1 MENEIKKEE
10 PMSSNALTEVKD
22 TSLSMWNDRGTLNY
36 MFKFAAELSKSEL
49 VPQNYQNKPANV
61 MIAWDMGN
69 RMNVSPLWVMQN
81 SCIVRGRFGWSGQAC
96 KALID
101 GCGKYHLSH
110 YVEIGERG
118 KDTWGYYLEAVEKA
132 TGLCIKGTPVT
143 IAMAKSEGW
152 TANPKWVNLTEQML
166 KYRCATF
173 FARTECP
180 NVLGGY
186 QTAEELEDVDMAGYQ
201 GTRRDNL
208 RQNLE
213 DNENVGNL
221 LKNEVENG

>member
-10 PMSSNALTEVKD
+10 TSLAVAQEVKD
-22 TSLSMWNDRGTLNY
+22 TGLSMWNDRGTLNY
-36 MFKFAAELSKSEL
+36 MFKFATELSKSEL
-49 VPQNYQNKPANV
+49 VPQSYQNKPANV

-81 SCIVRGRFGWSGQAC
+81 SCIVRGKFGWSGQAC

-101 GCGKYHLSH
+101 GCGKFSRSRF
-110 YVEIGERG
+110 VEVGERG
-118 KDTWGYYLEAVEKA
+118 KDTWGYYLEAVEKE
-132 TGLCIKGTPVT
+132 TREIVKGTAVT
-143 IAMAKSEGW
+143 MQLAKEEGW
-152 TANPKWVNLTEQML
+152 LSNSKWKSMSEQML
-166 KYRCATF
+166 KYRCASF

-201 GTRRDNL
+201 GVRSGSL
-208 RQNLE
+208 RELLE
-213 DNENVGNL
+213 EEIKG
-221 LKNEVENG
+221 E

>member
-10 PMSSNALTEVKD
+10 TSLAVAPEVKD
-22 TSLSMWNDRGTLNY
+22 TGLSMWNDRGTLNY
-36 MFKFAAELSKSEL
+36 MFKFATELSKSEL
-49 VPQNYQNKPANV
+49 VPQNYQNRPANV

-81 SCIVRGRFGWSGQAC
+81 SCIVRGRFGWYGQAC

-101 GCGKYHLSH
+101 GCGKYHPSH
-110 YVEIGERG
+110 YIEVGERG
-118 KDTWGYYLEAVEKA
+118 KDTWGYYLEAIEKA
-132 TGLCIKGTPVT
+132 TGLLIKGTPVT
-143 IAMAKSEGW
+143 IAMAKAEGW
-152 TANPKWVNLTEQML
+152 TSNPKWSSLTEQML

-201 GTRRDNL
+201 GERNGSL
-208 RQNLE
+208 RQILDE
-213 DNENVGNL
+213 EIKG
-221 LKNEVENG
+221 E

>member
-1 MENEIKKEE
+1 MEEE
-10 PMSSNALTEVKD
+10 KFEMVNAEDKQISQPIEVKD
-22 TSLSMWNDRGTLNY
+22 TGATMWTDRATLNY
-36 MFKFAAELSKSEL
+36 MFKFSAELAKSEL

-81 SCIVRGRFGWSGQAC
+81 SCVVRGRFGWSGQAC

-101 GCGKYHLSH
+101 GCGKYKPSH
-110 YVEIGERG
+110 YVEVGTRG
-118 KDTWGYYLEAVEKA
+118 TDSWGYYLEAEEKS
-132 TGLCIKGTPVT
+132 TGKLISGSAVT
-143 IAMAKSEGW
+143 MKMAKEEGW
-152 TANPKWVNLTEQML
+152 TSNPKWKSLTEQML
-166 KYRCATF
+166 KYRCAAF

-201 GTRRDNL
+201 GERSGSL
-208 RQNLE
+208 RQLL
-213 DNENVGNL
+213 DNEIKG
-221 LKNEVENG
+221 E

>member
-10 PMSSNALTEVKD
+10 TSLAVTPEIKD
-22 TSLSMWNDRGTLNY
+22 TGLSMWNDRGTLNY
-36 MFKFAAELSKSEL
+36 MFKFATELSKSEL
-49 VPQNYQNKPANV
+49 VPQNYQNRPANV

-81 SCIVRGRFGWSGQAC
+81 SCIVRGKFGWSGQAC

-101 GCGKYHLSH
+101 GCGKFVRSRF
-110 YVEIGERG
+110 VEVGERG
-118 KDTWGYYLEAVEKA
+118 KDTWGYYLEAIE
-132 TGLCIKGTPVT
+132 KGTGEIVKGTAVT
-143 IAMAKSEGW
+143 MQLAKEEGW
-152 TANPKWVNLTEQML
+152 LSNPKWKSMSEQML
-166 KYRCATF
+166 KYRCASF

-201 GTRRDNL
+201 GERNGSL
-208 RQNLE
+208 RQMLDE
-213 DNENVGNL
+213 EIKG
-221 LKNEVENG
+221 E